1 MEPSPTHVVAD
12 DVRGLTPASK
22 ILAGIACIV
31 LFAMMLLTFI
41 DVIGRYLFLSPL
53 PAAYEIISLMM
64 PAIIFCALPL
74 TVLRETHVTVDL
86 LDTFIPSGLAQ
97 VQGVVV
103 NLVSAAAL
111 ALVTWRLSVKGWE
124 DRYYETVTDELLLLI
139 WPFGLG
145 MALLCAI
152 ATVAALANAWSYVSG
167 TRARGTS

>member
-1 MEPSPTHVVAD
+1 M
-12 DVRGLTPASK
+12 
-22 ILAGIACIV
+22 
-31 LFAMMLLTFI
+31 
-41 DVIGRYLFLSPL
+41 
-53 PAAYEIISLMM
+53 
-64 PAIIFCALPL
+64 
-74 TVLRETHVTVDL
+74 
-86 LDTFIPSGLAQ
+86 
-97 VQGVVV
+97 QGVVV

>member
-86 LDTFIPSGLAQ
+86 LDTFIPSGLAR

>member
-1 MEPSPTHVVAD
+1 MEPSQTHVVAGN
-12 DVRGLTPASK
+12 VRGLTPASK

-86 LDTFIPSGLAQ
+86 LDAFIPSGLARL
-97 VQGVVV
+97 QGVVV
-103 NLVSAAAL
+103 NLVSAIAL
-111 ALVTWRLSVKGWE
+111 ALVTWRLAVKGWE
-124 DRYYETVTDELLLLI
+124 DRYYETITDELLLLI

-145 MALLCAI
+145 MAALCAI
-152 ATVAALANAWSYVSG
+152 ATVAALTNAWSYVSG
-167 TRARGTS
+167 TRARGA